1 MYSTARRAALAL
13 GGARQSPLHQR
24 TSPVPPP
31 PARLLLWPQV
41 IQKLV
46 FPFSR
51 MNYRP
56 SNHSELFPKLEA
68 ILEQKAG
75 SSPLATVNI
84 LMSMFQLSHFPQ
96 SVLHQVF
103 SPAFITNVMSTS
115 GSSQGKPGSWGTAGR
130 RRLRMGRC
138 GPPRGAVRVVL
149 GGEGQP
155 RPPPAAHPSC
165 RQSLR
170 AHRAPLPLSAGCCCG
185 VGVP

>member
-1 MYSTARRAALAL
+1 M
-13 GGARQSPLHQR
+13 
-24 TSPVPPP
+24 
-31 PARLLLWPQV
+31 

-103 SPAFITNVMSTS
+103 SPAFITNVMSKL
-115 GSSQGKPGSWGTAGR
+115 GLFQGKPSCQSSGLGWRWILKALGR
-130 RRLRMGRC
+130 TDSPWECRTTSLAVSSPPQERGWVGRDCQAMSSQLSSPRR
-138 GPPRGAVRVVL
+138 
-149 GGEGQP
+149 QP
-155 RPPPAAHPSC
+155 LCADC
-165 RQSLR
+165 
-170 AHRAPLPLSAGCCCG
+170 APLPLAAGRG
-185 VGVP
+185 GGAGVPRLQRPTPRPALPCPHV

>member
-1 MYSTARRAALAL
+1 MCPDPCGL
-13 GGARQSPLHQR
+13 RQ
-24 TSPVPPP
+24 PVS
-31 PARLLLWPQV
+31 ARLWAGLGLTCPSSGCLARLSSLSSCLQV

-96 SVLHQVF
+96 TVLHQVF
-103 SPAFITNVMSTS
+103 SPAFITNVMSTL
-115 GSSQGKPGSWGTAGR
+115 GLFQGKPSW
-130 RRLRMGRC
+130 
-138 GPPRGAVRVVL
+138 
-149 GGEGQP
+149 
-155 RPPPAAHPSC
+155 
-165 RQSLR
+165 
-170 AHRAPLPLSAGCCCG
+170 
-185 VGVP
+185 

>member
-1 MYSTARRAALAL
+1 MPGQLPRCGGSSALRGRVL
-13 GGARQSPLHQR
+13 
-24 TSPVPPP
+24 PVLPP
-31 PARLLLWPQV
+31 PAQLLLWPQV

-115 GSSQGKPGSWGTAGR
+115 GSSQGKRGSWGTAGR
-130 RRLRMGRC
+130 RRLRMGRRS
-138 GPPRGAVRVVL
+138 PPG
-149 GGEGQP
+149 
-155 RPPPAAHPSC
+155 
-165 RQSLR
+165 
-170 AHRAPLPLSAGCCCG
+170 
-185 VGVP
+185 

>member
-1 MYSTARRAALAL
+1 MPGQLPRCGGSSALRGCVL
-13 GGARQSPLHQR
+13 
-24 TSPVPPP
+24 PVLPP

-115 GSSQGKPGSWGTAGR
+115 GSSQGKRGSWGTAGR
-130 RRLRMGRC
+130 RRLRMGRRS
-138 GPPRGAVRVVL
+138 PPG
-149 GGEGQP
+149 
-155 RPPPAAHPSC
+155 
-165 RQSLR
+165 
-170 AHRAPLPLSAGCCCG
+170 
-185 VGVP
+185 